1 MNLIRNLMKDMVR
14 ENCALTLKGIKK
26 QLLKVGIVKEIST
39 LSTYMKDIN
48 FTRKKI
54 RDIPIERNTK
64 EKIIYRQKYCRMI
77 SMIPVENL
85 VFLD

>member
-1 MNLIRNLMKDMVR
+1 MKDMVR